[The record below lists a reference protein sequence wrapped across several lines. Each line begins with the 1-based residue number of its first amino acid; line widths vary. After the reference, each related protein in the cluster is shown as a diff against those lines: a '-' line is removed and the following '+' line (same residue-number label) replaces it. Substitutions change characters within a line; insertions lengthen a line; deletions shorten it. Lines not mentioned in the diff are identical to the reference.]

1 MTGKMMRKR
10 FLTLIACFLL
20 LATSSFFVDATG
32 HQKQRA
38 GKDALGTPVLWREP
52 SDIGSRNLYLGPG
65 GEALKPDLSKVT
77 LIEEKES
84 AASAKFRVR
93 DGSGREWIVKAGG
106 EAQSEVA
113 ADRITWALGYFTDV
127 TYFVPR
133 VEIEGKGAFDNAR
146 FEARPKGIKR
156 LDEWMW
162 DDNPFLGKN
171 ELQGLKVL
179 LVLLENWNL
188 KNENNKVL
196 FVRDDEAG
204 TSELR
209 YIVSDFDMKLDKTDA
224 SPSFWHKIRDNTA
237 TKPKFIE
244 KTRGDVVDFGYTG
257 KHKERLA
264 DISVAQAKWIGT
276 WLARLSDQQFRDAF
290 RAANYKPDEIQL
302 LEKTVRARINELI
315 NLTR

>member
-1 MTGKMMRKR
+1 MLRIS
-10 FLTLIACFLL
+10 FLTLIACHLF

-32 HQKQRA
+32 QQKQSA
-38 GKDALGTPVLWREP
+38 GKGGALGTPVLWREP
-52 SDIGSRNLYLGPG
+52 SDIASRNLYVGPG
-65 GEALKPDLSKVT
+65 GEAMKPDLSKVI

-84 AASAKFRVR
+84 TASAKLRVR

-133 VEIEGKGAFDNAR
+133 VEIEGKGALDNAR

-162 DDNPFLGKN
+162 DDNPFTGKI

-179 LVLLENWNL
+179 LVLLDNWNL

-209 YIVSDFDMKLDKTDA
+209 YIVSDFDMKFDKTGA
-224 SPSFWHKIRDNTA
+224 SPAFWHQIRDNTA
-237 TKPKFIE
+237 SKPKFIE
-244 KTRGDVVDFGYTG
+244 KITGNFVDFGYSG

-264 DISVAQAKWIGT
+264 DISVAHAKWIGT
-276 WLARLSDQQFRDAF
+276 WLARLSGQQLRDAF
-290 RAANYKPDEIQL
+290 RAASYRPDEIQL
-302 LEKTVRARINELI
+302 LEKTVRARINDLV